1 MIPNYKWTH
10 FHPFCSQFNIVWDGS
25 GEGAWVYQYLFLDP
39 NTFDRHCTNEVLA
52 VHHGKLI
59 SFLNIFLP
67 LEILLKTVFC
77 SYSWAVFWSL
87 SCHRE
92 LKLTTKPF
100 TGCTLCAR
108 CKILACEVWAC
119 TESKILC
126 LKVTQQSCLLLF
138 TFSPPLFFHFSC
150 LIFSSFAG
158 HLVGYIFVG
167 KVFRDAFRILIRII
181 RRKER

>member
-1 MIPNYKWTH
+1 MAIKRILDKVEKQKQLLDGFWV
-10 FHPFCSQFNIVWDGS
+10 HPFFNPLPSTILWSQIINGLISAPILLTIQHCLGWEWRGCVSLLISLFRSQHFWS
-25 GEGAWVYQYLFLDP
+25 PLYQWGI
-39 NTFDRHCTNEVLA
+39 A

-119 TESKILC
+119 TESKIL
-126 LKVTQQSCLLLF
+126 
-138 TFSPPLFFHFSC
+138 
-150 LIFSSFAG
+150 
-158 HLVGYIFVG
+158 
-167 KVFRDAFRILIRII
+167 R
-181 RRKER
+181 